1 MKKIFLLL
9 LLLISL
15 YFSNIL
21 SEPTENPEPKKKRK
35 KKKKK
40 TLPNGLPLPDEV
52 RPYTVSKE
60 LFCDAC
66 QALVSEALKSLRI
79 STKESDVFYYLS
91 QNVCGQDK
99 YNIYHH
105 PPPDMAMGC
114 QAFYAAYAEEVENA
128 LTKRNKNDSAQEV
141 IQKLCFERTTVC
153 EGVDFNKMDRMDDSI
168 MVDGKPVK
176 INRGESIPD
185 KETKSDNDKDNS
197 KKDEVKVEGGD
208 KKEEKKT
215 DL

>member
-1 MKKIFLLL
+1 MKKIFVIL

-21 SEPTENPEPKKKRK
+21 TESTEKTEPKKRRK

-60 LFCDAC
+60 LFCDSC
-66 QALVSEALKSLRI
+66 QAIISEALKSLRT

-91 QNVCGQDK
+91 QNVCSQDK

-114 QAFYAAYAEEVENA
+114 QAFYSSYGEEVETA
-128 LTKRNKNDSAQEV
+128 LTKRNKNDSAQDV

-153 EGVDFNKMDRMDDSI
+153 EGVDFNNMNRMDDSI

-176 INRGESIPD
+176 INRGGNVPEED
-185 KETKSDNDKDNS
+185 KANKKEKKEEQKS
-197 KKDEVKVEGGD
+197 EP
-208 KKEEKKT
+208 KEEKKT